1 MSKRKPKCDCHL
13 YERQVCDI
21 CQGTDKRKPFLDI
34 SEATPESLGAPY
46 AQQEPNFGY
55 HTVKIKKGKLG
66 EISKLQE
73 ELDELKDAEAQGVKI
88 LIHCELA
95 DLYGALRKYARKYEL
110 SMKDLEAMATLTEI
124 AFRDGYR

>member
-1 MSKRKPKCDCHL
+1 MSKPKCDCH
-13 YERQVCDI
+13 RFKHQVCDI
-21 CQGTDKRKPFLDI
+21 CQGVTGKERDKDADKNGR
-34 SEATPESLGAPY
+34 
-46 AQQEPNFGY
+46 FGY
-55 HTVKIKKGKLG
+55 HTTKIKRGTLG
-66 EISKLQE
+66 EIDKIQE
-73 ELDELKDAEAQGVKI
+73 ELDELKDAEDQGVKI

>member
-1 MSKRKPKCDCHL
+1 MPRKAKPKCDCHL

-21 CQGTDKRKPFLDI
+21 CQGVTGKERDKDADKSGR
-34 SEATPESLGAPY
+34 
-46 AQQEPNFGY
+46 FGY
-55 HTVKIKKGKLG
+55 HTTKITRGTLG